1 MSLSLSNLKPA
12 PGSKKKEKR
21 VGRGNAAGGGTT
33 AGRGTKGQKART
45 GGRKSLKR
53 LGMRRMLLSIPKLGG
68 FRSLYGRPAVV
79 NLETLERVFAS
90 GVIINPKVLLERGL
104 VNTTK
109 HGVKI
114 LGDGKLTKKL
124 IINGCAVSEAAK
136 QKILAAGG
144 EVV

>member
-1 MSLSLSNLKPA
+1 MSLSLHNLKPA

-45 GGRKSLKR
+45 GGRKGLKR
-53 LGMRRMLLSIPKLGG
+53 LGMRRMLLSFPKLGG

-79 NLETLERVFAS
+79 NLETLERVSAS
-90 GVIINPKVLLERGL
+90 GDTVSPKVLLERRL
-104 VNTTK
+104 VSATK

-124 IINGCAVSEAAK
+124 IVKDCKVSESAK
-136 QKILAAGG
+136 NKIIAVGG
-144 EVV
+144 EVL

>member
-45 GGRKSLKR
+45 GGRNGLKR
-53 LGMRRMLLSIPKLGG
+53 LGMRRMLLSFPKLGG

-79 NLETLERVFAS
+79 NLETLERIFVS
-90 GVIINPKVLLERGL
+90 GDTVSPKILLERGH
-104 VNTTK
+104 VGTTK

-124 IINGCAVSEAAK
+124 IVKDCKVSESARK
-136 QKILAAGG
+136 KIVEVGG
-144 EVV
+144 EIK